1 MTSNLLLTYP
11 NFEEPFILTTDASN
25 VAIGKQNVVA
35 DGLSRIPKAEINN
48 REMENEVYEDDNLYG
63 TSPVNRLLL
72 LTKGQADIYIHDI
85 RRNPIVIL
93 PIGTARICNSYL
105 RIIHPIDLDP
115 IELTINDLYLKAQE
129 KIVNDKV
136 LNPIIRSKIEKLS
149 LSFRKIKI
157 VEKRVK
163 RWDSLGTGWKYIS
176 GSPDA
181 DDLRLV
187 NATINTIIDQENNQ
201 IKINSGLDVRIR
213 NITYSINSLI
223 SRYNDLSSD
232 VNEGFSSINLLLNMD
247 ELTQQIETIGEA
259 ITLARWNIPSS
270 RLISLKELTVAQTML
285 KEQGLDI
292 ATAESVLE
300 IARAYVIT
308 TKNSIRYILRIPKL
322 TNEIYSLYQIEPTIS
337 NGTRIH
343 LEANYYLNGTTP
355 YSTRSTC
362 DRKIDQ
368 FICHSNQLEPPSKC
382 IQKLM
387 SGSSAHCPME
397 KIYGHNIIKRINDAT
412 IIINEA
418 NIVLKSNCSMH
429 NSRLE
434 GSYLIQFSKCAILL
448 DGEQFTNTN
457 VEIPSKAFIPTTG
470 LKVLHM
476 AHRDDIHHLNLTS
489 ESIHTKIQLLHWISF
504 GSISVSTLVVIGI
517 TLSCVI
523 KILLTKKAT
532 IVIQQGNQETNN
544 KDEAN
549 PLGGSTRSINMDHPT
564 RQPRFIPQ

>member
-25 VAIGKQNVVA
+25 VAIGAV
-35 DGLSRIPKAEINN
+35 LSQ
-48 REMENEVYEDDNLYG
+48 L
-63 TSPVNRLLL
+63 VNGVERPIALLL

-470 LKVLHM
+470 LKVNTTNMVDRIPLEYLQVLHM

>member
-1 MTSNLLLTYP
+1 MSSNLLLTYP

-25 VAIGKQNVVA
+25 VAIGAV
-35 DGLSRIPKAEINN
+35 LSQ
-48 REMENEVYEDDNLYG
+48 L
-63 TSPVNRLLL
+63 VNGVERPIALLL

-232 VNEGFSSINLLLNMD
+232 VNERFSSINLLLNID

-308 TKNSIRYILRIPKL
+308 TKNSVRYILRIPKL

-397 KIYGHNIIKRINDAT
+397 KIYGHASLDIFWLNFGVNPRCDRNYAKLCRQNT
-412 IIINEA
+412 IDQ
-418 NIVLKSNCSMH
+418 
-429 NSRLE
+429 E
-434 GSYLIQFSKCAILL
+434 GNY
-448 DGEQFTNTN
+448 
-457 VEIPSKAFIPTTG
+457 
-470 LKVLHM
+470 
-476 AHRDDIHHLNLTS
+476 RY
-489 ESIHTKIQLLHWISF
+489 
-504 GSISVSTLVVIGI
+504 STRQSGDE
-517 TLSCVI
+517 
-523 KILLTKKAT
+523 
-532 IVIQQGNQETNN
+532 QQG
-544 KDEAN
+544 
-549 PLGGSTRSINMDHPT
+549 
-564 RQPRFIPQ
+564 